1 MTRAEFIKIVEN
13 HTYTPEDVDAI
24 ITAVDAYSLASND
37 GKPIV
42 SGSLPPVH
50 SVIESRIKHFENI
63 YHTYEANELKQALI
77 SIQRLIPP
85 IMFEIGGGNDR

>member
-1 MTRAEFIKIVEN
+1 M
-13 HTYTPEDVDAI
+13 
-24 ITAVDAYSLASND
+24 SNLEQ
-37 GKPIV
+37 KPPLRKTDV